1 MYLTSRNV
9 AGWKCESVVDG
20 RGAQPHKWTAM
31 GVKTKRD
38 ARCKMVRSD
47 WPTDCVC
54 SPGVPTQSLSDAV
67 PGDRPDT
74 SVAANQIAP
83 SCTAHPVSFS
93 RLGQFIYAVMPP
105 CQLGRVAWSAI
116 VYGYLFPHLYV
127 LRHFLDDFRSSR
139 FIWHSF
145 RFTV

>member
-1 MYLTSRNV
+1 VHNCINELPLACKRN
-9 AGWKCESVVDG
+9 GM
-20 RGAQPHKWTAM
+20 RGARWCDLIGPRILGAVQ
-31 GVKTKRD
+31 
-38 ARCKMVRSD
+38 
-47 WPTDCVC
+47 
-54 SPGVPTQSLSDAV
+54 SPLRPFPMQSV